1 MLLNE
6 KKTRSIRKRIRI
18 AFLGLYSLS
27 LLPALSLPAHAQV
40 TVWTQHNDNGRTG
53 NNNTEKSL
61 NPSDVNKAQFGKL
74 FSYAL
79 DDQTYSQPLYVPN
92 LVMSVD
98 GMAHNVV
105 FVATVNNSVYA
116 WDADSNAANGGK
128 PLWDKNLTPSGARPP
143 NIQDMD
149 SIGACGGNYHDFA
162 GNFGIVGT
170 PVIDTGKNAIYL
182 VARTVENGVFVQRLH
197 ALDIRSGNEIL
208 GGPIKI
214 SGTYDGIVFDGSS
227 SSPSATQLQNQRAAL
242 ALVNGVVYI
251 AWSSHCDNGDYH
263 GWVMAYQAS
272 GQPATLTQVASWND
286 SPADDNGGNQAGI
299 WQGGQGATADSQ
311 GNLYFLTGNG
321 AFDGAN
327 NFAES
332 AIQLTVSSTGA
343 LRVGQYFA
351 PYNNYMAGDL
361 DLGSAGAVLIPGT
374 SLLVGGGKQG
384 MLYVMDTT
392 AMGGFT
398 MGGPDNV
405 VQEFQ
410 ATFIQNGGSTLHIH
424 GGPVFFNGGSSA
436 QYVYV
441 WGENDHL
448 RAYQY
453 SNPLNSFPAHGSG
466 PPPGGPLFNST
477 AVAQSSMLVPQI
489 GSGMPGGF
497 LSISSNGTASGIVWA
512 LTPHAC
518 DANQHV
524 EPGALFAFDATN
536 FSGSGTTR
544 TLTELWD
551 STQNLSRDDVGY
563 FAKFT
568 YPTVANGKVYVS
580 SWGSVPAA
588 IENQCAESSQP
599 AAPLNHGQLLVYG
612 LLAAPSSLPSQTTIS
627 VPALT
632 DAGFPNLGGAVI
644 YDELVPFT
652 LRGRDGPVLCTGNLQ
667 ERVVRSTNT
676 GELDFYYRVRDTAGV
691 GAVAAIDSSSF
702 AGLPVSVG
710 FRTDG
715 LGTVS
720 PQAAERSAAPG
731 ALITFEFGS
740 HPVSCAN
747 HQESQFML
755 ISTGATNFVAGG
767 KADIFSTTGVKFSIA
782 AVMP

>member
-1 MLLNE
+1 MPLI
-6 KKTRSIRKRIRI
+6 TP
-18 AFLGLYSLS
+18 FLGQNCR
-27 LLPALSLPAHAQV
+27 SLPGSCKGAVCLGVFSTALLAQI
-40 TVWTQHNDNGRTG
+40 TVLTQHNDNSRTG
-53 NNNTEKSL
+53 ANTHETSL
-61 NPSDVNKAQFGKL
+61 APSSVNRNYFGKL
-74 FSYAL
+74 FSYKL

-92 LVMSVD
+92 LIMSVD
-98 GMAHNVV
+98 GQTHNVV
-105 FVATVNNSVYA
+105 LVTTVNNSVYA
-116 WDADSNAANGGK
+116 WDADRNTANGGL
-128 PLWDKNLTPSGARPP
+128 PLWVKNLTPSGARPP
-143 NIQDMD
+143 NVQDMD
-149 SIGACGGNYHDFA
+149 AIGACGGNYHDFA

-170 PVIDTGKNAIYL
+170 PVIDSANNAVFL
-182 VARTVENGVFVQRLH
+182 VARTVEKGAFVQRLH

-208 GGPIKI
+208 GGPVVV
-214 SGTYDGIVFDGSS
+214 GGGAQF
-227 SSPSATQLQNQRAAL
+227 SPQLQNQRGAL

-263 GWVMAYQAS
+263 GWVMGYSAS
-272 GQPATLTQVASWND
+272 NLTQLTAWND
-286 SPADDNGGNQAGI
+286 SPSGSQAGI
-299 WQGGQGATADSQ
+299 WQGGQGATADAA

-321 AFDGAN
+321 SWDGTD
-327 NFAES
+327 NFGQS
-332 AIQLTVSSTGA
+332 AIQLTTNSAGA
-343 LRVGQYFA
+343 LRLGKYFT
-351 PYNNYMAGDL
+351 PWNYLQLNHGDT
-361 DLGSAGAVLIPGT
+361 DLGSAGVVLIPGT

-384 MLYVMDTT
+384 MLYVMDSNV
-392 AMGGFT
+392 MGGVT
-398 MGGPDNV
+398 QGSPDNV

-410 ATFIQNGGSTLHIH
+410 ATFIQNGGSTMHIH

-436 QYVYV
+436 QYVYL

-453 SNPLNSFPAHGSG
+453 SNPHNSFPASGSG
-466 PPPGGPLFNST
+466 PPLAAPLFNST

-497 LSISSNGTASGIVWA
+497 LSTSSNGTAGGIVWA

-536 FSGSGTTR
+536 FSGSGTPR
-544 TLTELWD
+544 TLTDLWD

-568 YPTVANGKVYVS
+568 YPTVAAGKVYVG
-580 SWGSVPAA
+580 SWGNVPAA
-588 IENQCAESSQP
+588 IEGMCAESSQP
-599 AAPLNHGQLLVYG
+599 AAPSNQGQLLVYG
-612 LLAAPSSLPSQTTIS
+612 LLATPSSLPPQTTLK

-632 DAGFPNLGGAVI
+632 DAGYPNLGGVVI

-652 LRGRDGPVLCTGNLQ
+652 LQAPGGSVQCSGNLQ

-691 GAVAAIDSSSF
+691 GTVARIDTSSF
-702 AGLPVSVG
+702 TGLPLSVG
-710 FRTDG
+710 FRADG
-715 LGTVS
+715 LGTAP
-720 PQAAERSAAPG
+720 PQVADRSAAPG
-731 ALITFEFGS
+731 ASITFEFGS
-740 HPVSCAN
+740 QPVSCAT

-755 ISTGATNFVAGG
+755 ISTGATNFVVGG
-767 KADIFSTTGVKFSIA
+767 KADIFSTTGVEFSMP